1 MSLFSVHNASDG
13 SFVVYLEEQ
22 DANLDLLED
31 VVGQVPLLAL
41 SRLAE
46 HSRLELINEP
56 ESARLLEK
64 VRRQMPDIS
73 VKVAQI
79 TEGEAL
85 ALAEAL
91 IDSVKFARAVAGRPM
106 KLELVK

>member
-1 MSLFSVHNASDG
+1 
-13 SFVVYLEEQ
+13 
-22 DANLDLLED
+22 
-31 VVGQVPLLAL
+31 VGQVPLLAL

-46 HSRLELINEP
+46 HSRLEVINEG
-56 ESARLLEK
+56 EAARLLDK
-64 VRRQMPDIS
+64 VRQQLPDVT

-79 TEGEAL
+79 NEDEAL

-91 IDSVKFARAVAGRPM
+91 IDSVKFARAIAGRPM